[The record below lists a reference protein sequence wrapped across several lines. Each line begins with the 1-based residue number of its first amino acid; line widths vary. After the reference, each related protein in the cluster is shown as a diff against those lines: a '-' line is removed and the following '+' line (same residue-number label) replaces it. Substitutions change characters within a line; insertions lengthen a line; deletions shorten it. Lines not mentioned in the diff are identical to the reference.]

1 MAGVPGVKWVNWRL
15 VIAIF
20 YFLLGTVLWLL
31 GTVIFK
37 ENPRNRVNRVTGGML
52 FFGGLGPL
60 FAAIGTGLGVTAA
73 TFESSSYYNLFYI
86 WELFFPQLLLFSF
99 VFPSEYGWVTR
110 FRRLKY
116 LVFLPHVFHFF
127 WVVFLARPDVGWL
140 EIPAQSD
147 LFRAILAP
155 LNLALSF
162 IAFLLVLLFEF
173 HLKFFSLINLLYILI
188 AIWALW
194 HGYRRL
200 TNQRLRQQ
208 VRVIILGILSGVGLY
223 AVAFIA
229 PPLGIFQLPEM
240 IRIAL
245 TILALMIGSAAV
257 AWAIIRYQFLDTR
270 FIVRQSLV
278 FSISSALLLGVYLLL
293 ITQASSFLKSL
304 LEVETPLIDVVF
316 VVLVLIFYQ
325 PVKTRVDDLIQ
336 RLFLRNKADPGAIL
350 ESFSQ
355 EMTSVFDVD
364 RLKQQM
370 MAALTNFMFVERA
383 FFATLHP
390 DTGGYILELSGLPRE
405 PFPPDDRFFTEARE
419 RGRPAAFEE
428 FVLDKEQT
436 PMTEVLTRWGCRL
449 VVPIIDRGNLTAIL
463 LLGEKVSGYRYGPE
477 DLQLLATLANQLAV
491 AFTNAVLYQD
501 ALEKQKLEEELN
513 VARQI
518 QLQLLPSSLPQGG
531 NFSFAAFSHP
541 SRQVGGDYYDFFPL
555 PEGKLG
561 IVIADISG
569 KGVGAALLVSQ
580 LQAILRAE
588 VRDRN
593 PMSTI
598 LTNTNALITEST
610 ASDRFAT
617 LFYTEFDP
625 ENLTLTYCNAGH
637 NYPIIIHRDGRIDH
651 LETGG
656 TVLGI
661 SAKTHY
667 EIGDATLHEDDVVLF
682 YTDGLADV
690 VNPEGEQYG
699 ETRIMDFL
707 ASHRH
712 LGPEELK
719 NKLVRDVSQ
728 FSLGAIGFDDM
739 TMVILKIR
747 NSRSEQ
753 AASQ

>member
-1 MAGVPGVKWVNWRL
+1 MNWRL

-20 YFLLGTVLWLL
+20 YFLLGTVLWML

-37 ENPRNRVNRVTGGML
+37 ENPRNRVNRVTGIML
-52 FFGGLGPL
+52 FLGGLGPL
-60 FAAIGTGLGVTAA
+60 FGAIGTGLGLTVA
-73 TFESSSYYNLFYI
+73 TIESSSYYNLFYI

-99 VFPSEYGWVTR
+99 VFPTEHPLVAR

-116 LVFLPHVFHFF
+116 LVFVPHIFHFF

-140 EIPAQSD
+140 EISAQSD

-155 LNLALSF
+155 INLVLGF
-162 IAFLLVLLFEF
+162 VAFTLVLLFEF
-173 HLKFFSLINLLYILI
+173 HQKFFSLINLLYILI
-188 AIWALW
+188 AIGSFW

-200 TNQRLRQQ
+200 TNQRLRRQ
-208 VRVIILGILSGVGLY
+208 VRVIIVGILSGVGLY
-223 AVAFIA
+223 TVAFIA
-229 PPLGIFQLPEM
+229 PPLGIFALPEAV
-240 IRIAL
+240 RVAL
-245 TILALMIGSAAV
+245 TILALMIGSASV

-278 FSISSALLLGVYLLL
+278 FSISSALLLGIYLLL
-293 ITQASSFLKSL
+293 ITQASSFLKGL
-304 LEVETPLIDVVF
+304 LEVQTPLIDVAF
-316 VVLVLIFYQ
+316 VVLVLVFYQ
-325 PVKTRVDDLIQ
+325 PVKQRVDDLIQ

-355 EMTSVFDVD
+355 EMTSVFDID

-383 FFATLHP
+383 FFATQHP

-405 PFPPDDRFFTEARE
+405 PFPPDDRFFMEARE
-419 RGRPAAFEE
+419 RVRPAAFEE
-428 FVLDKEQT
+428 FVLDKEQS

-491 AFTNAVLYQD
+491 AFTNAVLYKD

-518 QLQLLPSSLPQGG
+518 QLQLLPSTLPEGET
-531 NFSFAAFSHP
+531 FSIAAFCHP
-541 SRQVGGDYYDFFPL
+541 SRQVGGDYYDFFHL
-555 PEGKLG
+555 PQNQLG

-593 PMSTI
+593 PMNTI
-598 LTNTNALITEST
+598 LTNTNVLITEST

-617 LFYTEFDP
+617 LFYAEFDP
-625 ENLTLTYCNAGH
+625 EGYHLEYCNAGH
-637 NYPIIIHRDGRIDH
+637 NYPIVIHSDGQMEF

-661 SAKTHY
+661 STRSQY
-667 EIGDATLHEDDVVLF
+667 DIGEITLRMDDVVLF
-682 YTDGLADV
+682 YTDGLTDV
-690 VNPEGEQYG
+690 INPEGEQYG
-699 ETRIMDFL
+699 ERRIKRFL
-707 ASHRH
+707 VDNRR

-739 TMVILKIR
+739 TMVILKLR
-747 NSRSEQ
+747 ENRVG
-753 AASQ
+753 ADVH

>member
-1 MAGVPGVKWVNWRL
+1 VNWRL

-37 ENPRNRVNRVTGGML
+37 ENPRNRVNRVTGFML
-52 FFGGLGPL
+52 FLGGLGPL
-60 FAAIGTGLGVTAA
+60 FAAVGTGLGLAA
-73 TFESSSYYNLFYI
+73 TTIQSSSYYNLFYI

-99 VFPSEYGWVTR
+99 VFPTEYAWVAR

-116 LVFLPHVFHFF
+116 LVFVPHVFHFF

-140 EIPAQSD
+140 EIRADSAIFQ
-147 LFRAILAP
+147 AILAP
-155 LNLALSF
+155 VNVALGF
-162 IAFLLVLLFEF
+162 IAFGLVLLFEF
-173 HLKFFSLINLLYILI
+173 HLRFFSVINLLYILL
-188 AIWALW
+188 AVGALW

-200 TNQRLRQQ
+200 TNQRLRRQ
-208 VRVIILGILSGVGLY
+208 VRVVILGILSGVGLY

-229 PPLGIFQLPEM
+229 PPLGLLELPEM
-240 IRIAL
+240 VRVAL
-245 TILALMIGSAAV
+245 TILALMIGSGAI

-278 FSISSALLLGVYLLL
+278 FSISSALLLGTYLLL
-293 ITQASSFLKSL
+293 ITQASSFIKDL
-304 LEVETPLIDVVF
+304 LEVQTPLIDVVF
-316 VVLVLIFYQ
+316 VVLVLVFFQ
-325 PVKTRVDDLIQ
+325 PLKQRVDDVVQ

-350 ESFSQ
+350 EAFSQ
-355 EMTSVFDVD
+355 EMTSVFDID

-370 MAALTNFMFVERA
+370 MAALTNFMFVERV
-383 FFATLHP
+383 FFATRHP
-390 DTGGYILELSGLPRE
+390 ESGGYILELSGLPRE
-405 PFPPDDRFFTEARE
+405 PFPQDDQFFVEVRE

-518 QLQLLPSSLPQGG
+518 QLQLLPTTLPEGES
-531 NFSFAAFSHP
+531 FSIAAFSHP
-541 SRQVGGDYYDFFPL
+541 SRQVGGDYYDFFAL
-555 PEGKLG
+555 PDDNLG

-569 KGVGAALLVSQ
+569 KGVGAAILVSQ

-598 LTNTNALITEST
+598 LSNTNILITEST

-617 LFYTEFDP
+617 LFYAEFDP
-625 ENLTLTYCNAGH
+625 ARCHLTYSNAGH
-637 NYPIIIHRDGRIDH
+637 NYPIVVHSDGQMETLEAGGLLLGVSTEAIY
-651 LETGG
+651 ETGE
-656 TVLGI
+656 T
-661 SAKTHY
+661 
-667 EIGDATLHEDDVVLF
+667 TLRMDDVVLF

-690 VNPEGEQYG
+690 INPEGEQYG
-699 ETRIMDFL
+699 EMRIEQFL
-707 ASHRH
+707 LGHRH

-747 NSRSEQ
+747 DTRIGPK
-753 AASQ
+753 AG